1 MICNPQKVQSNSL
14 FDFHRLQK
22 FAEWLY
28 QYHRHREKTFA
39 YLIIWRRNMFPMQ
52 KIILGL
58 NFVIYFEF
66 VNFVDFQM
74 HL

>member
-14 FDFHRLQK
+14 FDFHSLQK

-39 YLIIWRRNMFPMQ
+39 YLIIL
-52 KIILGL
+52 KTEH
-58 NFVIYFEF
+58 VSDAKDYFRPKQPRLF
-66 VNFVDFQM
+66 NLF
-74 HL
+74 

>member
-39 YLIIWRRNMFPMQ
+39 YLIIL
-52 KIILGL
+52 KTEH
-58 NFVIYFEF
+58 VSDAKDYFRP
-66 VNFVDFQM
+66 
-74 HL
+74 